1 MNPRQLRE
9 ADLRYWA
16 DYSPRAVTFAA
27 DDPETVPCPALVTEV
42 ADPHGV
48 VGRTVVRVPWALS
61 EIELAHLA
69 NGGTLWLSTWGGL
82 PPHMLEVQ
90 AP

>member
-1 MNPRQLRE
+1 MMPRPIIP
-9 ADLRYWA
+9 ADLDYWA
-16 DYSPRAVTFAA
+16 DLDPKPVTYAA
-27 DDPETVPCPALVTEV
+27 DDETFNECPALVTCDDTPGT
-42 ADPHGV
+42 ARLD
-48 VGRTVVRVPWALS
+48 TVVRVPWTLN

-90 AP
+90 EP